1 MQINFK
7 GKPREPKTFNL
18 TTLDLDAK
26 ALDRQHPGTS
36 DWLLRVHDAGPHG
49 GAQYGDSRVSRDPQ
63 GHTDTQLGNGR
74 IAIDGSII
82 IEGYSAGTLGLT
94 MTGAVVDVNPVTI
107 TPAILGD
114 LYANKNDTLYDTAG
128 NDYIASGT
136 GNDQVFA
143 SAGGSDIIDG
153 GIGQDI
159 VYGGLGNDVIF
170 GGPDGDILVGENG
183 NDRLYVNGQVTVA
196 DAIAAGNSQTETGG
210 KGDWLAGGAAHILG
224 IFKPAGFAANDQDYT
239 CIA

>member
-1 MQINFK
+1 
-7 GKPREPKTFNL
+7 
-18 TTLDLDAK
+18 
-26 ALDRQHPGTS
+26 
-36 DWLLRVHDAGPHG
+36 
-49 GAQYGDSRVSRDPQ
+49 
-63 GHTDTQLGNGR
+63 
-74 IAIDGSII
+74 
-82 IEGYSAGTLGLT
+82 

-107 TPAILGD
+107 APAILGD

-128 NDYIASGT
+128 NDYIVSGT

-170 GGPDGDILVGENG
+170 GGPDGDILVGEDG

-196 DAIAAGNSQTETGG
+196 DAIAAGNSQTGTGTR
-210 KGDWLAGGAAHILG
+210 GDWLAGGTGNDTLVG
-224 IFKPAGFAANDQDYT
+224 GNANDALFGGGAQDLLNGGAGVSSSVVKLRLGSLLLDLSNGDTGVSCKRGLAQSTVRRMTNSPRFHSIINYKNNSALIFER
-239 CIA
+239 CRYCHLKQVAFKGIAV